1 MNLKLQKGDIGHVSV
16 DVAALGLFENEKNN
30 PFLQQCGKEINAEV
44 QTALKTKEFSAE
56 FGEIKSI
63 TTLGKIPARKVF
75 VVGLGKRSEFTLEKM
90 RRISAN
96 VLKTVKASGAKQ
108 YASVLHHAG
117 NFQKDQAV
125 LAAAEGVL
133 LANYGFDRYRTEE
146 KEKLKLKQIDSVV
159 FLEREVSPQLQ
170 KALEKANLIAEATNY
185 VRDLVN
191 LPANVLN
198 PEYLAEEALKLKK
211 WMKVTVFDM
220 AQLKKMGC
228 GGIVAVGQ
236 GSANEPKLIVLD
248 YNPHA
253 KKSLA
258 IVGKGVTFDSGGLSL
273 KPGKYMETMKQDMA
287 GGATVLGVLKAAAE
301 MKLNVHLMG
310 VIPTVENMPSGKS
323 YRPDDIVTFFNGK
336 TAEIGNTDAEGR
348 VILADGLSYAESL
361 KPQRIID
368 LATLTGACVVAL
380 GYWATGLMTKNDAMA
395 KDLEKAGEETGDR
408 VWRLPFWEEYMENMK
423 SDIADVRNV
432 GKGYDAGTIEGAV
445 FLSHFVK
452 DTPWV
457 HLDIAGTAFWSEP
470 KFYHPKGAT
479 GAGVRLLLKYVESL

>member
-1 MNLKLQKGDIGHVSV
+1 MNLKLHKGEVKNINTNVLS
-16 DVAALGLFENEKNN
+16 LGLFEHEKNN

-44 QTALKTKEFSAE
+44 QTAIKNKEFSAD
-56 FGEIKSI
+56 FGEIKTI
-63 TTLGKIPARKVF
+63 TPLGKVAARRLF
-75 VVGLGKRSEFTLEKM
+75 IVGLGKRSEFNLEKL

-96 VLKTVKASGAKQ
+96 ILKAAKNAGAKH
-108 YASVLHHAG
+108 YTSVLHHAG
-117 NFQKDQAV
+117 TFPKDQAAF
-125 LAAAEGVL
+125 AAAEGVL
-133 LANYGFDRYRTEE
+133 LADYGFNRYITEE
-146 KEKLKLKQIDSVV
+146 KEKLKSIDSVV
-159 FLEREVSPQLQ
+159 FLERDVSPQLQ
-170 KALEKANLIAEATNY
+170 KAVEKAVMISSITNY

-191 LPANVLN
+191 LPANVVN

-211 WMKVTVFDM
+211 YMKVTVFDM
-220 AQLKKMGC
+220 TQLKKMGC

-287 GGATVLGVLKAAAE
+287 GGAVVLGVLKAAAE

-310 VIPTVENMPSGKS
+310 VIPTVENMPGGKS
-323 YRPDDIVTFFNGK
+323 YRPDDIITFFNGK

-479 GAGVRLLLKYVESL
+479 GAGVRLLLKYIESL